1 MASIEERFAMIQ
13 KSVMDQAGAEAQK
26 LLDQAKEYKESAMK
40 KAEADVL
47 QELYSRIQDE
57 VAEIHTSATRSVSQK
72 ESKERQDLLLRREE
86 ITRSVFE
93 QVKRRLLDFTKTPAY
108 NDLMT
113 EIAKE
118 LGVRCPMEGTIVML
132 RREDYH
138 LAAKLGEHFGKNV
151 RILADEAIRA
161 KKPVYVAADSMVADG
176 GLATVG
182 GNYTNL
188 GTQTADMVPK
198 VLTGTPAGEIPVE
211 VLRDNAVVINA
222 ETAAAIGVE
231 IPAAYS
237 AAN

>member
-57 VAEIHTSATRSVSQK
+57 VAEIRTSATRSVSQK

-93 QVKRRLLDFTKTPAY
+93 QVKRRLLEFTKTPAY

-118 LGVRCPMEGTIVML
+118 LGIRCPMEGTIVML

-138 LAAKLGEHFGKNV
+138 LAAKLGEYFGKNV
-151 RILADEAIRA
+151 RILADEAIHIGGIKVMNQSSGVFMDETLDSRLEDQ
-161 KKPVYVAADSMVADG
+161 KPWFYSHS
-176 GLATVG
+176 GLTI
-182 GNYTNL
+182 T
-188 GTQTADMVPK
+188 
-198 VLTGTPAGEIPVE
+198 
-211 VLRDNAVVINA
+211 
-222 ETAAAIGVE
+222 
-231 IPAAYS
+231 
-237 AAN
+237 

>member
-40 KAEADVL
+40 KAKADVL

-151 RILADEAIRA
+151 RILADEAIHIGGIKVMNQSSGVFMDETLDSRLEDQ
-161 KKPVYVAADSMVADG
+161 KPWFYSHS
-176 GLATVG
+176 GLTI
-182 GNYTNL
+182 T
-188 GTQTADMVPK
+188 
-198 VLTGTPAGEIPVE
+198 
-211 VLRDNAVVINA
+211 
-222 ETAAAIGVE
+222 
-231 IPAAYS
+231 
-237 AAN
+237 

>member
-151 RILADEAIRA
+151 RILADGAIHIGGIKVMNQSSGVFMDETLDSRLEDQ
-161 KKPVYVAADSMVADG
+161 KPWFYSHS
-176 GLATVG
+176 GLTI
-182 GNYTNL
+182 T
-188 GTQTADMVPK
+188 
-198 VLTGTPAGEIPVE
+198 
-211 VLRDNAVVINA
+211 
-222 ETAAAIGVE
+222 
-231 IPAAYS
+231 
-237 AAN
+237 

>member
-138 LAAKLGEHFGKNV
+138 LAAKPGEHFGKNV
-151 RILADEAIRA
+151 RILADEAIHIGGIKVMNQSSGVFMDETLDSRLEDQ
-161 KKPVYVAADSMVADG
+161 KPWFYSHS
-176 GLATVG
+176 GLTI
-182 GNYTNL
+182 T
-188 GTQTADMVPK
+188 
-198 VLTGTPAGEIPVE
+198 
-211 VLRDNAVVINA
+211 
-222 ETAAAIGVE
+222 
-231 IPAAYS
+231 
-237 AAN
+237 

>member
-57 VAEIHTSATRSVSQK
+57 VAEIRTSATRSVSQK

-93 QVKRRLLDFTKTPAY
+93 QVKRRLLEFTKTPAY

-118 LGVRCPMEGTIVML
+118 LGIRCPMEGTIVML

-138 LAAKLGEHFGKNV
+138 LAAKLGEYFGKNV
-151 RILADEAIRA
+151 RILADEAIHIGGIKVMNQSSSVFMDETLDSRLEDQ
-161 KKPVYVAADSMVADG
+161 KPWFYSHS
-176 GLATVG
+176 GLTI
-182 GNYTNL
+182 T
-188 GTQTADMVPK
+188 
-198 VLTGTPAGEIPVE
+198 
-211 VLRDNAVVINA
+211 
-222 ETAAAIGVE
+222 
-231 IPAAYS
+231 
-237 AAN
+237 